1 MLFKRRNP
9 AGIAERVRLVLW
21 PRRSWGRSIRYIL
34 LRLNRLPSSPHKIA
48 VGAAAGVFAV
58 FTPFLGV
65 QLVIAAVLAFALRG
79 SIVASFLSSFVGNPL
94 TYPIIWFATFNLGN
108 VLLGGTAS
116 ARMVDLQSQAGALY
130 DSVVNLQPDAIAKSA
145 EGLWPLLKP
154 MVVGSVPLGI
164 FAAAAAYVGVRRLIT
179 AAQARKRRRVPLRR
193 AAPVAGR

>member
-9 AGIAERVRLVLW
+9 AGFAERVRLILW

-116 ARMVDLQSQAGALY
+116 ARIVDLQSKAGALY
-130 DSVVNLQPDAIAKSA
+130 DSVVNLQPEAIAKSA

-164 FAAAAAYVGVRRLIT
+164 FAAAAAYVGVRRLIG
-179 AAQARKRRRVPLRR
+179 AAQARKRRRVPLRT
-193 AAPVAGR
+193 AAPLAGR